1 MTKLYMQKAG
11 KNKQVSLKQ
20 GLVDRAD
27 TCTSSTMS
35 RNYTIQLLRLGN
47 LLGSILV
54 VAPATNTNSRHS
66 RCTTPARRQPC
77 ICSPPYYFALHT
89 GNHMG
94 GLRPAFPSKPTWGV
108 HDIPDLTSRVILVT
122 GACLK
127 QNKYACTRVLNWTWY
142 SLARRW

>member
-77 ICSPPYYFALHT
+77 ICSLPHQQKYE
-89 GNHMG
+89 
-94 GLRPAFPSKPTWGV
+94 
-108 HDIPDLTSRVILVT
+108 DLVST
-122 GACLK
+122 
-127 QNKYACTRVLNWTWY
+127 NDY
-142 SLARRW
+142 SLSPKAAKAAPGLQLE

>member
-47 LLGSILV
+47 LLGSILA

-77 ICSPPYYFALHT
+77 ICSPHYYFALHT
-89 GNHMG
+89 TQEITWVDYGWPSPLNQRGVSMTFQTLRA
-94 GLRPAFPSKPTWGV
+94 GLSSSQV
-108 HDIPDLTSRVILVT
+108 HV
-122 GACLK
+122 
-127 QNKYACTRVLNWTWY
+127 
-142 SLARRW
+142 